1 MAKEPVR
8 NAALAAG
15 GGFVGLAAFK
25 AALALGA
32 PLGGASWGGVHEGR
46 LPWGLRIVSGVAVG
60 FHVLAA
66 LIVLRRG
73 GYRVVPLPGASSV
86 GDMGARRPA
95 VGGGGPELR
104 LVEQVGALRVG
115 TRDADPGGP
124 VPLRRAQGRAGF

>member
-32 PLGGASWGGVHEGR
+32 PLGGASWGGVHEGK

-66 LIVLRRG
+66 LIVLGRG
-73 GYRVVPLPGASSV
+73 GYRVVPLPGGVLRWGHGRSSACCWW
-86 GDMGARRPA
+86 GRSRTSP
-95 VGGGGPELR
+95 
-104 LVEQVGALRVG
+104 
-115 TRDADPGGP
+115 
-124 VPLRRAQGRAGF
+124 RRASGSASGGDP